1 MPEDIEEQI
10 AMADEGL
17 IVETSWGRKWCSKRG
32 SSIPMRIATEA

>member
-17 IVETSWGRKWCSKRG
+17 MVDTSWGKKLCSKRG
-32 SSIPMRIATEA
+32 SSIPMKMVIEA